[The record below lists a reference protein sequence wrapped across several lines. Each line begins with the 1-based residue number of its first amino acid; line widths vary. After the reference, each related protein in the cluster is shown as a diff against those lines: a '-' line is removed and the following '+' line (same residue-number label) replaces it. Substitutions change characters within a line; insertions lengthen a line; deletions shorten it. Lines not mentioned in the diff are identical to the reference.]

1 MCKLIKKSNGNISI
15 FSLILTLIFA
25 LLFLLLID
33 FCRIFIAREITKK
46 ASDAAALAVAQNLIF
61 FHNLDC
67 RSIAEKVA
75 AENNCYLAGCDLSYD
90 EVTIVTGKEMK
101 FILIDKFLPKS
112 CMVQSVSKTKV
123 IYPWDDFFGYC
134 KFYKFNY

>member
-1 MCKLIKKSNGNISI
+1 MCKIIKRSNGNISI

-46 ASDAAALAVAQNLIF
+46 ASDAAALAVAQNLVF
-61 FHNLDC
+61 FHNFDC
-67 RSIAEKVA
+67 RMIAEKVT
-75 AENNCYLAGCDLSYD
+75 AENNCYLAGYDLSYD

-112 CMVQSVSKTKV
+112 CVIQSVSKTKV